1 MIRAKVESVNKP
13 DIYPD
18 VDAVGVTME
27 ATKTLTTN
35 R

>member
-1 MIRAKVESVNKP
+1 MARPQVIRAKVSVDKP

-18 VDAVGVTME
+18 VDAVGVSLE
-27 ATKTLTTN
+27 ARK